1 MNVINTPP
9 RASSLIESLRDIG
22 YSLQAAISDIVDNSI
37 SAFASSIEIHFCW
50 DNESSSIVV
59 IDNGTGMSYDELIE
73 AMRPGSINPLDR
85 RSKSDLGRFG
95 LGLKTASFSQCR
107 KVTVVSV
114 KDGKASGC
122 FWDLDYVADKN
133 EWLLKVL
140 EEREIQKQ
148 PYAEKLHDSGTLVL
162 WEQLDRVIDKTD
174 SAHTEANL
182 YNKMDQVKRHM
193 ELIFHRYLTGEP
205 GIKAVKIFI
214 NGDPLKAFDPFNSK
228 NPATQHLQDERLDLH
243 GEIIYI
249 QPYILPH
256 HSKISRKDFDYYA
269 GEDGYFK
276 NQGFYVYRNA
286 RLLISGTWFGLA
298 RQRELTRLARVKIDL
313 PNSLDALWAIDVK
326 KSRAKPPEIIK
337 QRLKK
342 IIDRIT
348 GGSSRIYTKRGR
360 RLTQKG
366 LNTVWL
372 REASHNKIKY
382 SINRNHPLFE
392 KYSSDLDDSQRGY
405 FSDILTL
412 IEGQFPVDA
421 FYADVSGAPEF
432 LTKSE
437 LENEKLLELADLFY
451 RTLKEQ
457 GVGQSEIKK
466 QFELTEPFR
475 SKFDSIMEFLKTK
488 EWVKDE

>member
-1 MNVINTPP
+1 MNIINTPP
-9 RASSLIESLRDIG
+9 KASSLIESLRDIG
-22 YSLQAAISDIVDNSI
+22 YSLKAAVSDIVDNSI
-37 SAFASSIEIHFCW
+37 SAFASSVEIHFNW
-50 DNESSSIVV
+50 DNEFSSIVI

-73 AMRPGSINPLDR
+73 AMRPGSISPLDIR
-85 RSKSDLGRFG
+85 DKNDLGRFG

-107 KVTVVSV
+107 EVTVVSV

-122 FWDLDYVADKN
+122 LWDLDYVADKN

-140 EEREIQKQ
+140 EENEIQKQ
-148 PYAEKLHDSGTLVL
+148 PYADKLKDSGTLVL
-162 WEQLDRVIDKTD
+162 WEKLDRVIDKTD
-174 SAHTEANL
+174 SANTEANL
-182 YNKMDQVKRHM
+182 YDKMDQVRKHM
-193 ELIFHRYLTGEP
+193 ELVFHRYLTGEP

-228 NPATQHLQDERLDLH
+228 HPATQHLQDERLDLH

-269 GEDGYFK
+269 GEDGYLK
-276 NQGFYVYRNA
+276 SQGFYVYRNA
-286 RLLISGTWFGLA
+286 RLLISGTWFRLA

-313 PNSLDALWAIDVK
+313 PNSLDHLWAIDVK
-326 KSRAKPPEIIK
+326 KSRARPPEVIR

-342 IIDRIT
+342 IIERIT

-366 LNTVWL
+366 LNTLWL

-382 SINRNHPLFE
+382 SINRNHPLLK
-392 KYSSDLDDSQRGY
+392 KYFSELNDSQRCH

-412 IEGQFPVDA
+412 VEGQFPVDA
-421 FYADVSGAPEF
+421 FYADVSGTPESII
-432 LTKSE
+432 KNE

-457 GVGQSEIKK
+457 SVGQSEIIK

-475 SKFDSIMEFLKTK
+475 NNFDCIMEFLKTRWR
-488 EWVKDE
+488 EDE